1 MRGASCRIVGARATM
16 PELSCLTL
24 CVCAVCASLSA
35 WACVHVTCPFPG
47 LDAALV
53 VGHQAPAA
61 AHTSGL
67 AAAGPAMHD
76 APAAAQMNPEAKQ
89 MAVAAMQKQ
98 LAVAKEAAVAPV
110 KKASALDEEA
120 PEEEDAPKES
130 AVEQGEDAVEGLLPP
145 VKSGIK
151 GGEGKVSVYECV
163 CVCLRVHAMRAAT
176 DLLRREPWTRVP
188 VSICLLSTGTRR

>member
-1 MRGASCRIVGARATM
+1 M
-16 PELSCLTL
+16 
-24 CVCAVCASLSA
+24 CAVCAALSA
-35 WACVHVTCPFPG
+35 WACVHVPCPFPG

-89 MAVAAMQKQ
+89 MAVSAMQKQ

-163 CVCLRVHAMRAAT
+163 CVCLLHAMRAAT

-188 VSICLLSTGTRR
+188 VSICLFCTGTRR

>member
-1 MRGASCRIVGARATM
+1 
-16 PELSCLTL
+16 
-24 CVCAVCASLSA
+24 
-35 WACVHVTCPFPG
+35 
-47 LDAALV
+47 
-53 VGHQAPAA
+53 
-61 AHTSGL
+61 
-67 AAAGPAMHD
+67 
-76 APAAAQMNPEAKQ
+76 

-151 GGEGKVSVYECV
+151 GGEGKVLCVCV
-163 CVCLRVHAMRAAT
+163 CVCLRVHVIFVLAYTEHNRAGQSPGTHPRDPKRA
-176 DLLRREPWTRVP
+176 PASTRP
-188 VSICLLSTGTRR
+188 CQTT